1 MARPFLILIT
11 CLVAMPAWAD
21 DDSAR
26 FDFGGDAFRAGMS
39 VTHDAAGADDLFM
52 AGDRVTGRADIT
64 GSAFFAGRKVAMSGA
79 IGGDVYAAGEE
90 VAIQGDV
97 SGDAS
102 LLGRTVSVAEVGGDL
117 RVAASELQLG
127 GNVGGNVIVTG
138 SDVAFDAAVGGDV
151 TLAARN
157 VDWGEA
163 ASIAGRLYIHEEKL
177 GDLEVPERVASVDRI
192 ERREIEGRE
201 IEGREIEGRG
211 VEPQDEARRPHWRS
225 SIGDFLFEV
234 IVVAVLAVLVAALL
248 PTRLAEMQRR
258 VLARPVHTLWLGFLS
273 LSAVIGA
280 SILLTI
286 TIIGLPLVAVLAL
299 LAILCTIAGYAV
311 AVYVLGVR
319 LLLATGRPE
328 PDSIGSRGIAAGA
341 GALAAAVIGLIPFL
355 GWLFAIV
362 LALAGIGAITVQSIR
377 PAFFAD
383 TV

>member
-52 AGDRVTGRADIT
+52 AGDRVTGRVDIT
-64 GSAFFAGRKVAMSGA
+64 GSAHLAGRKVTMEGAVSG
-79 IGGDVYAAGEE
+79 DLYAAGEE

-102 LLGRTVSVAEVGGDL
+102 LLGRTVSVARVGGDL
-117 RVAASELQLG
+117 RVAASDLQ
-127 GNVGGNVIVTG
+127 VGGNIG
-138 SDVAFDAAVGGDV
+138 GNAIIAGRDVAFDAAVGGDV

-163 ASIAGRLYIHEEKL
+163 ASIAGRLIIHEEEL

-192 ERREIEGRE
+192 ERREVEGRE
-201 IEGREIEGRG
+201 
-211 VEPQDEARRPHWRS
+211 VERQQEPRRSHWRS

-234 IVVAVLAVLVAALL
+234 IVVTILAVLIAALM
-248 PTRLAEMQRR
+248 PTRLAKMQRQ
-258 VLARPVHTLWLGFLS
+258 VLARPIHTLWLGFLS
-273 LSAVIGA
+273 LSAVTGA
-280 SILLTI
+280 SILLAVTI
-286 TIIGLPLVAVLAL
+286 VGLPLVAALVL
-299 LAILCTIAGYAV
+299 LAFVGTIAGYAV
-311 AVYVLGVR
+311 ATYVLGAR

-341 GALAAAVIGLIPFL
+341 GAFAAAVIGLVPFL
-355 GWLFAIV
+355 GWLFAIA

-377 PAFFAD
+377 PVFFAD

>member
-39 VTHDAAGADDLFM
+39 VTHDATGADDLFM
-52 AGDRVTGRADIT
+52 AGDRVAGRADIT

-138 SDVAFDAAVGGDV
+138 SDVAFDAAIGGDV
-151 TLAARN
+151 TLAAHN

-163 ASIAGRLYIHEEKL
+163 ASIAGRLIIHEEKL

-192 ERREIEGRE
+192 ERREIEGR
-201 IEGREIEGRG
+201 G
-211 VEPQDEARRPHWRS
+211 VERQDEARRPHWRS

-234 IVVAVLAVLVAALL
+234 IVVAVLAALVAALL

-258 VLARPVHTLWLGFLS
+258 VLARPIHTLWLGFLS

-286 TIIGLPLVAVLAL
+286 TIIGLPLVAALAL
-299 LAILCTIAGYAV
+299 LAFLGTIAGYAV

-328 PDSIGSRGIAAGA
+328 PDSIGSRGTAAGT
-341 GALAAAVIGLIPFL
+341 GAAAAAVIGLIPFL

-362 LALAGIGAITVQSIR
+362 LALAGIGAITAQSIR

-383 TV
+383 TA

>member
-52 AGDRVTGRADIT
+52 AGDRVTGRVDIT
-64 GSAFFAGRKVAMSGA
+64 GSAHLAGRKVTMEGAVSG
-79 IGGDVYAAGEE
+79 DLYAAGEE
-90 VAIQGDV
+90 VAIQGNV

-102 LLGRTVSVAEVGGDL
+102 LLGRTVSVARVGGDL
-117 RVAASELQLG
+117 RVAASDLQ
-127 GNVGGNVIVTG
+127 VGGNIG
-138 SDVAFDAAVGGDV
+138 GNAIIAGRDVAFDAAVGGDV

-163 ASIAGRLYIHEEKL
+163 ASIAGRLIIHEEEL

-192 ERREIEGRE
+192 ERREVEGRE
-201 IEGREIEGRG
+201 
-211 VEPQDEARRPHWRS
+211 VERQQEPRRSHWRS

-234 IVVAVLAVLVAALL
+234 IVVTILAVLIAALM
-248 PTRLAEMQRR
+248 PTRLAKMQRR
-258 VLARPVHTLWLGFLS
+258 VLARPIHTLWLGFLS
-273 LSAVIGA
+273 LSAVTGA
-280 SILLTI
+280 SILLAVTI
-286 TIIGLPLVAVLAL
+286 VGLPLVAALVL
-299 LAILCTIAGYAV
+299 LAFVGTIAGYAV
-311 AVYVLGVR
+311 ATYVLGAR

-341 GALAAAVIGLIPFL
+341 GALAAAVIGLVPFL
-355 GWLFAIV
+355 GWLFAIA

-377 PAFFAD
+377 PVFFAD

>member
-1 MARPFLILIT
+1 MARPFLTLIA
-11 CLVAMPAWAD
+11 CLVAMPAWAE
-21 DDSAR
+21 DDSAQ

-64 GSAFFAGRKVAMSGA
+64 GSAFFAGRKVTMAGA

-102 LLGRTVSVAEVGGDL
+102 LLGRTVSVERVGRDL
-117 RVAASELQLG
+117 RVAASELQ
-127 GNVGGNVIVTG
+127 VGGNIGGNAIITG
-138 SDVAFDAAVGGDV
+138 GDVAFDAAVGGDV
-151 TLAARN
+151 TLAARS
-157 VDWGEA
+157 VDWGER
-163 ASIAGRLYIHEEKL
+163 ASIAGRLIVHEEIL
-177 GDLEVPERVASVDRI
+177 GDLEIPERVASIDRI
-192 ERREIEGRE
+192 ERRET
-201 IEGREIEGRG
+201 EGRG
-211 VEPQDEARRPHWRS
+211 VERQDGARRPHWRS

-234 IVVAVLAVLVAALL
+234 IMVAVLAVLIAALL

-258 VLARPVHTLWLGFLS
+258 VLARPIHTLWLGFLS

-286 TIIGLPLVAVLAL
+286 TIIGLPLVAVLVL
-299 LAILCTIAGYAV
+299 LAFLCTIAGYAI

-319 LLLATGRPE
+319 LLLAMGRPE
-328 PDSIGSRGIAAGA
+328 PDSIGSQGIAAGT
-341 GALAAAVIGLIPFL
+341 GAAAAAVIGLIPFL

-377 PAFFAD
+377 PAFFVD

>member
-39 VTHDAAGADDLFM
+39 VIHDAVGADDLFM
-52 AGDRVTGRADIT
+52 AGDRVAGRADIT
-64 GSAFFAGRKVAMSGA
+64 GTAFFAGRKVAMSGA

-90 VAIQGDV
+90 VAIQADV

-127 GNVGGNVIVTG
+127 GNVGGNVIVTS

-163 ASIAGRLYIHEEKL
+163 ASIAGRLIIHEEEL

-192 ERREIEGRE
+192 ERREIEGR
-201 IEGREIEGRG
+201 R
-211 VEPQDEARRPHWRS
+211 VERQDEARRPHWWS

-248 PTRLAEMQRR
+248 PARLAEMQQR
-258 VLARPVHTLWLGFLS
+258 VLARPIHTLWLGFLS

-299 LAILCTIAGYAV
+299 LAFLCTIAGYAV

-319 LLLATGRPE
+319 LLLAMGRPE
-328 PDSIGSRGIAAGA
+328 PDSIGSRGIAAGT
-341 GALAAAVIGLIPFL
+341 GAAAAAVIGLIPFL

>member
-1 MARPFLILIT
+1 MARQFLTLVT
-11 CLVAMPAWAD
+11 CLFSMPAWAD

-39 VTHDAAGADDLFM
+39 VTHAGTGADDLFM
-52 AGDRVTGRADIT
+52 AGDRLTGRADIT
-64 GSAFFAGRKVAMSGA
+64 GSAYLAGRKVTMEGA
-79 IGGDVYAAGEE
+79 INGDVHAAGEE

-102 LLGRTVSVAEVGGDL
+102 LLGRTVSVAGVGGDL
-117 RVAASELQLG
+117 RVAASELQ
-127 GNVGGNVIVTG
+127 VGGNIGGNAIVVG

-163 ASIAGRLYIHEEKL
+163 ASIAGRLIIHEGKL
-177 GDLEVPERVASVDRI
+177 GDLEVPERVASIDRI
-192 ERREIEGRE
+192 ERHETENRD
-201 IEGREIEGRG
+201 
-211 VEPQDEARRPHWRS
+211 VESPQKPQRSRWQS

-234 IVVAVLAVLVAALL
+234 IVVAVLAVLIATLM
-248 PTRLAEMQRR
+248 PMRITEMQRR
-258 VLARPVHTLWLGFLS
+258 VLARPIHTLWLGFLS

-280 SILLTI
+280 SVLLAV
-286 TIIGLPLVAVLAL
+286 TIIGLPLVAVLVL
-299 LAILCTIAGYAV
+299 LAFVGTIGGYAV
-311 AVYVLGVR
+311 AAYVLGVR

-328 PDSIGSRGIAAGA
+328 PDSIGSRGIAAGT
-341 GALAAAVIGLIPFL
+341 GAVATAVIGLIPFL
-355 GWLFAIV
+355 GWLFAIA

-377 PAFFAD
+377 PVFFAD

>member
-1 MARPFLILIT
+1 MVRPFLILIT
-11 CLVAMPAWAD
+11 CLVAMPARSE

-52 AGDRVTGRADIT
+52 AGDRVTGRVDIT
-64 GSAFFAGRKVAMSGA
+64 GSAHLAGRKVTMEGA
-79 IGGDVYAAGEE
+79 VSGDVYAAGED

-102 LLGRTVSVAEVGGDL
+102 LLGRTVSVARVGGDL
-117 RVAASELQLG
+117 RAAASELQVSGNIG
-127 GNVGGNVIVTG
+127 GNAIIAGR
-138 SDVAFDAAVGGDV
+138 DVVFDATVGGDV

-157 VDWGEA
+157 VEWGDA
-163 ASIAGRLYIHEEKL
+163 ASIAGRLIIHEVDL
-177 GDLEVPERVASVDRI
+177 GDLEVPERVASVDRV
-192 ERREIEGRE
+192 ERREVEGRE
-201 IEGREIEGRG
+201 
-211 VEPQDEARRPHWRS
+211 VERQQEPRRSHWWS

-234 IVVAVLAVLVAALL
+234 IVVTILAVLIAALM
-248 PTRLAEMQRR
+248 PTRLAKMQRQ
-258 VLARPVHTLWLGFLS
+258 VLARPIHTLWLGFLS
-273 LSAVIGA
+273 LSAVTGA
-280 SILLTI
+280 SILLAVTI
-286 TIIGLPLVAVLAL
+286 VGLPLVVALVL
-299 LAILCTIAGYAV
+299 LAFVGTIAGYAV
-311 AVYVLGVR
+311 ATYVLGAR

-355 GWLFAIV
+355 GWLFAIA

-377 PAFFAD
+377 PVFFAD

>member
-1 MARPFLILIT
+1 MVRPFLILIT
-11 CLVAMPAWAD
+11 CLVAMPARSE

-52 AGDRVTGRADIT
+52 AGDRVTGRVDIT
-64 GSAFFAGRKVAMSGA
+64 GSAHLAGRKVTMEGA
-79 IGGDVYAAGEE
+79 VSGDVYAAGED

-102 LLGRTVSVAEVGGDL
+102 LLGRTVSVARVGGDL
-117 RVAASELQLG
+117 RAAASELQVSGNIG
-127 GNVGGNVIVTG
+127 GNAIIAGR
-138 SDVAFDAAVGGDV
+138 DVVFDATVGGDV

-163 ASIAGRLYIHEEKL
+163 ASIAGRLIIHEEEL
-177 GDLEVPERVASVDRI
+177 GDLEVPERVASVDRV
-192 ERREIEGRE
+192 ERREVEGRE
-201 IEGREIEGRG
+201 
-211 VEPQDEARRPHWRS
+211 VERQQEPRRSHWWS

-234 IVVAVLAVLVAALL
+234 IVVTILAVLIAALM
-248 PTRLAEMQRR
+248 PTRLAKMQRQ
-258 VLARPVHTLWLGFLS
+258 VLARPIHTLWLGFLS
-273 LSAVIGA
+273 LSAVTGA
-280 SILLTI
+280 SILLAVTI
-286 TIIGLPLVAVLAL
+286 VGLPLVVALVL
-299 LAILCTIAGYAV
+299 LAFVGTIAGYAV
-311 AVYVLGVR
+311 ATYVLGAR

-355 GWLFAIV
+355 GWLFAIA

-377 PAFFAD
+377 PVFFAD

>member
-11 CLVAMPAWAD
+11 CLVAMPAWAE
-21 DDSAR
+21 DDSAH

-52 AGDRVTGRADIT
+52 AGDRVTGRADIS
-64 GSAFFAGRKVAMSGA
+64 GSAFFAGRKVTMAGA

-102 LLGRTVSVAEVGGDL
+102 LLGRAVSVAGVGGDL
-117 RVAASELQLG
+117 RVAASELQ
-127 GNVGGNVIVTG
+127 VGGNIGGNAIVTG
-138 SDVAFDAAVGGDV
+138 TDVAFDAAVGGDV

-163 ASIAGRLYIHEEKL
+163 ASIAGRLIIHEEEL
-177 GDLEVPERVASVDRI
+177 GDLEVPERVASVDRVERHEA
-192 ERREIEGRE
+192 ERREIEYQQ
-201 IEGREIEGRG
+201 
-211 VEPQDEARRPHWRS
+211 EPRRSRWLS

-234 IVVAVLAVLVAALL
+234 IVVTVLAVLIAALM
-248 PTRLAEMQRR
+248 PTRLDEMQRR
-258 VLARPVHTLWLGFLS
+258 VFARPIHTLWLGFLS

-280 SILLTI
+280 SVLLAVTI
-286 TIIGLPLVAVLAL
+286 VGLPLVAALAL
-299 LAILCTIAGYAV
+299 LAFLGTIAGYVV
-311 AVYVLGVR
+311 AAYILGVR

-328 PDSIGSRGIAAGA
+328 PDSIGSRGIAAGT
-341 GALAAAVIGLIPFL
+341 GAVATAVIGLIPFL
-355 GWLFAIV
+355 GWLFAIA

-377 PAFFAD
+377 PVFFAD

>member
-1 MARPFLILIT
+1 MARPFLTLIA

-21 DDSAR
+21 GDSAH

-64 GSAFFAGRKVAMSGA
+64 GSAYFAGRKVTMAGA

-102 LLGRTVSVAEVGGDL
+102 LLGRTVSVASVGGDL
-117 RVAASELQLG
+117 RAAASELQLG
-127 GNVGGNVIVTG
+127 GNVRGNVIVTG

-151 TLAARN
+151 ILAARS
-157 VDWGEA
+157 VDWGER
-163 ASIAGRLYIHEEKL
+163 ASIAGRLIIHEEKL
-177 GDLEVPERVASVDRI
+177 DDLEVPERVASVDRV
-192 ERREIEGRE
+192 ER
-201 IEGREIEGRG
+201 REIEGRG
-211 VEPQDEARRPHWRS
+211 VERQDEARRPHWWS

-248 PTRLAEMQRR
+248 PARLAEMQRR
-258 VLARPVHTLWLGFLS
+258 VFARPIHTFWLGFLS

-280 SILLTI
+280 SVLLAVTI
-286 TIIGLPLVAVLAL
+286 VGLPLVAVLAL
-299 LAILCTIAGYAV
+299 LAFVGTIAGYAV
-311 AVYVLGVR
+311 AAYVLGVR

-341 GALAAAVIGLIPFL
+341 GALVAGVVGLVPFL
-355 GWLFAIV
+355 GWLFAIA
-362 LALAGIGAITVQSIR
+362 LALFGIGAITAQSIR
-377 PAFFAD
+377 PVFFAD
-383 TV
+383 TA